1 MRYIHCSWLQTT
13 KKEKMRHI
21 LKNIKTSF
29 FGSIAGLPLVVD
41 GIANKDVAMVISGV
55 ATLILGLMAKD
66 HDTH

>member
-1 MRYIHCSWLQTT
+1 MWRIHCSWLQTT

-41 GIANKDVAMVISGV
+41 GLAKKDAAMIISGV

>member
-1 MRYIHCSWLQTT
+1 
-13 KKEKMRHI
+13 MRHI

-41 GIANKDVAMVISGV
+41 GIANKDAAMIVSGV